1 MSARPERPTRAEW
14 KWVLACLGLALAL
27 RVGFILFEQPGFYFE
42 DSLDYDRAARAFLQT
57 GHFDAKYYR
66 FPLYPLVMAASY
78 KVFGMGLTP
87 LRNIQA
93 IFGAGTCLLVWL
105 LGRRLFGV
113 RTGLLAFFGAAV
125 YPVHVILPGI
135 EYPVVL
141 GTFLIWC
148 VLALIGW
155 DATRPAHRHTARLVL
170 AGVGVALAAMLFE
183 GGFVLGLFLC
193 FWMMVGGTARRV
205 GLRSLTI
212 IVVAS
217 LVVLAPWLY
226 GMMRSG
232 DYRALVLRPGLHL
245 PAAPGVAPPVFEGSG
260 ENLLMSKL
268 LGMARNPWWTVRHA
282 WAEFIHFWDP
292 YPDRL
297 ASADKGF
304 REELHEKD
312 ARMVVNNSLVGG
324 LSRLLYAAEFSALL
338 IAATAGSLIALRI
351 VPGSG
356 FLVAWPVVLGACYAP
371 FFTQMR
377 YRIPADPAFILL
389 GAYAV
394 ELTLQKSLWHS
405 VRDSLKAL
413 WKGWKRIAIKIAVA
427 QTFILL
433 FLLFVVGLGPTALL
447 MKLFRK
453 DPMHAPR
460 VAGSFWALREKTR
473 AGMEECRRQ
482 F

>member
-1 MSARPERPTRAEW
+1 MNARPERPTRAEW
-14 KWVLACLGLALAL
+14 RWVLALLGLALAL
-27 RVGFILFEQPGFYFE
+27 RVGFVLFEQPGFYFE

-57 GHFDAKYYR
+57 GQFDAKYYR

-78 KVFGMGLTP
+78 KVFGSCLTP
-87 LRNIQA
+87 FRLVQA
-93 IFGAGTCLLVWL
+93 LFGTGTCFLLWL
-105 LGRRLFGV
+105 LGRRLFGA
-113 RTGLLAFFGAAV
+113 RTGLLACFGAAV
-125 YPVHVILPGI
+125 FPVHVILPGI

-141 GTFLIWC
+141 GTFLVWC
-148 VLALIGW
+148 VLAILACDTPEG
-155 DATRPAHRHTARLVL
+155 PHHTARLVL
-170 AGVGVALAAMLFE
+170 MGVGVSLTAMLFE

-193 FWMMVGGTARRV
+193 FWILVRGTCRRAS
-205 GLRSLTI
+205 LRSAA
-212 IVVAS
+212 IVGVVS
-217 LVVLAPWLY
+217 LVVLTPWIY
-226 GMMRSG
+226 EMQKRG
-232 DYRALVLRPGLHL
+232 DYRALVLRPGIHL
-245 PAAPGVAPPVFEGSG
+245 PAAPGVDPPVFEGSG

-268 LGMARNPWWTVRHA
+268 SGLARNPWWTVHHA

-304 REELHEKD
+304 REELHERD

-324 LSRLLYAAEFSALL
+324 LSRLLYAAVFSALL
-338 IAATAGSLIALRI
+338 IAAAAGALIALRI

-356 FLVAWPVVLGACYAP
+356 FLVAWPVALGAAYAP

-394 ELTLQKSLWHS
+394 ESALQKSLWRG

-413 WKGWKRIAIKIAVA
+413 WERWKRIAVKIAVA

-460 VAGSFWALREKTR
+460 LAGSFWALREKTR